1 MPVKTIKCKSVL
13 TKSNLP
19 KVDYCINPYVGCLH
33 DCVYCY
39 ARFMKR
45 FTNHSEKWGRFLDVK
60 INAPKVLAKE
70 LARRPK
76 QGIVLLGSVT
86 DAYQPAEG
94 KYQLTRKILEVLLKH
109 DFPVSILTKSDL
121 ITRDIDLLKQFSNC
135 EVGLTITTLDEKV
148 AKDFEPYSSTPQER
162 LKALEV
168 LHDNGITTYAF
179 IGPILPGLTELE
191 SIFNILKNKVDFV
204 MAESLNLK
212 CGNVDDIQNLLRE
225 KYPELLGKYHKG
237 FNKEYW
243 EMVRQELVKLSQ
255 DYEIPLRGFFCH

>member
-1 MPVKTIKCKSVL
+1 M